1 MPIIVY
7 KGERKLADIVSRVY
21 GADLKAVDVKR
32 AEAALLAANPQLAT
46 LREVKEGAVLAVP
59 QVPGVA
65 AARSDAPDA
74 QQAAIAAG
82 KDDLDAYRRRL
93 GTRLD
98 EERKTLD
105 VTAELLKSKEA
116 KALAKAAPES
126 APYFERATA
135 ALKARQADADA
146 RTAAIKALAKLRAD
160 FDELAKKL
168 G

>member
-7 KGERKLADIVSRVY
+7 KGERKLSDLVGRVY
-21 GADLKAVDVKR
+21 GTDLKAVDAKR
-32 AEAALLAANPQLAT
+32 AEQALLAANPQLAT
-46 LREVKEGAVLAVP
+46 LRDVREGAMLAVP

-74 QQAAIAAG
+74 QQAAIATG

-98 EERKTLD
+98 EDRQTID
-105 VTAELLKSKEA
+105 ATAELLKSKEA

-126 APYFERATA
+126 AAYFERATA

-146 RTAAIKALAKLRAD
+146 RAAAIKALAKLRAD